1 MASIVME
8 ENPPKKPRQF
18 QISNDDWDCWQE
30 CKDEG
35 TICLVV
41 GFFFLLF
48 WQMKCC
54 FCCNGDGCDNVSNG
68 SGCKD

>member
-30 CKDEG
+30 CKNEG

-41 GFFFLLF
+41 GFFFIVLANEVLFLL
-48 WQMKCC
+48 
-54 FCCNGDGCDNVSNG
+54 
-68 SGCKD
+68 